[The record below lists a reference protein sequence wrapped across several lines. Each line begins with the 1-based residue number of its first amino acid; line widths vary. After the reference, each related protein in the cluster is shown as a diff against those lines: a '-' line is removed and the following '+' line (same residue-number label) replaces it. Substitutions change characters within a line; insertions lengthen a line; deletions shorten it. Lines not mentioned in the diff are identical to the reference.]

1 MGSQL
6 ADFLPLELYIASR
19 YVLANLK
26 QSLIIMLAVGIG
38 VALIVFIP
46 SINLSFFKYF
56 LDKTVE
62 NSAHITL
69 TRELD
74 TMPRNEEALK
84 KQMASEGNRHRL
96 LFSDQTNTRRR
107 NITAYKR
114 LMSQLEQFPGITAVS
129 PSVRDQV
136 IVVKGSQNRTASLRG
151 IIPDLENVVTHIE
164 DDVKEGNL
172 EAMGP
177 NDVFL
182 GSALAEELNA
192 GPGDRVQLITPYGN
206 RSYKI
211 AGLIESGVYQQ
222 DLTTLYQPL
231 ESAQNL
237 LDLNNEVTHIGVKIQ
252 DIYNAET
259 MAKVLGDLYH
269 LKARSWMEDN
279 KIFLD
284 QIANFRIIIAVINFL
299 IVFAAATSITSI
311 LIMVVASKSKE
322 IGILK
327 AMGTSPGA
335 IMRLFIA
342 QGICLSLLGI
352 VAGFIGANGLI
363 TLYNLSPMAKGSTIL
378 GIERPPTVMNTEYA
392 ILALIYA
399 LISSMLASLFPAWRA
414 SRLDPVEA
422 INQ

>member
-1 MGSQL
+1 MGSRL
-6 ADFLPLELYIASR
+6 TDLLPLELYIASR
-19 YVLANLK
+19 YVSANMK

-38 VALIVFIP
+38 VSLIVFIP

-69 TRELD
+69 TRELN

-84 KQMASEGNRHRL
+84 KQLQVKEKHQKL
-96 LFSDQTNTRRR
+96 LFSDQTSIRRR

-114 LMSQLEQFPGITAVS
+114 LISELEKFPGVTAVS

-136 IVVKGSQNRTASLRG
+136 IVVKGSQSRTASLRG
-151 IIPDLENVVTHIE
+151 VIPDLENTLNHFE
-164 DDVKEGNL
+164 DDVIEGNL
-172 EAMGP
+172 ESMGP

-182 GSALAEELNA
+182 GSALADELNA
-192 GPGDRVQLITPYGN
+192 GPGDRVQLLTPYGN
-206 RSYKI
+206 HSYKI
-211 AGLIESGVYQQ
+211 AGLIESGIYQQ

-231 ESAQNL
+231 ESAQKL
-237 LDLNNEVTHIGVKIQ
+237 LNLNNEVTHIGLKIQ
-252 DIYNAET
+252 DIYNAKN
-259 MAKVLGDLYH
+259 MASVLGDLYN

-327 AMGTSPGA
+327 AMGTSPGS

-352 VAGFIGANGLI
+352 AAGFLGANGLI
-363 TLYNLSPMAKGSTIL
+363 TLYNLSPMGKGSTIL

>member
-6 ADFLPLELYIASR
+6 ADLLPLELYIASR

-84 KQMASEGNRHRL
+84 KQMQAEGNRHRL

-252 DIYNAET
+252 DIYNAES